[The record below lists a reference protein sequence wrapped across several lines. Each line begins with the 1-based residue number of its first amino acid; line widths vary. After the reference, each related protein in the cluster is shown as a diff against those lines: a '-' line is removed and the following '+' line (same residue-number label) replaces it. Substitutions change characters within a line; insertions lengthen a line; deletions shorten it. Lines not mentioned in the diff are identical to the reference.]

1 MQRGAGLQWSPCG
14 ASAAPQ
20 WFCLVFTAR
29 PWDLWWRCFAPP
41 SQSGALAAAEACFSQ
56 LQYCGLLHCVGVHRA
71 PPAQLGSDSRVLPW
85 RRKER
90 ASMTENMQICSL
102 VRSSPASSFS
112 LRHLALLWEALII
125 FCRFTHSQKYDET
138 RTECVFFFFPRFIT
152 VSIKNYSAVRL
163 SHISYS
169 KGASFCLWTPNP
181 GQGRALLVAWRW
193 LVCPQP
199 LSGTGMALLAVPTVP
214 AVLISQ
220 GKVGDRPALGPPM
233 RCQLLQ
239 HHVS

>member
-1 MQRGAGLQWSPCG
+1 MQHGVGLQWSPCG

-20 WFCLVFTAR
+20 WFCLIFTAR

-56 LQYCGLLHCVGVHRA
+56 LRYCGLLHCVGVHRA

-138 RTECVFFFFPRFIT
+138 RTECVFFFSPF
-152 VSIKNYSAVRL
+152 
-163 SHISYS
+163 HYS
-169 KGASFCLWTPNP
+169 KHQKLFSRETQPHFLLQRSFLLSLDAEPGA
-181 GQGRALLVAWRW
+181 GQGPAGGLEVAGVSPAPVWHRDGTAGRTH
-193 LVCPQP
+193 CPCSANIP
-199 LSGTGMALLAVPTVP
+199 G
-214 AVLISQ
+214 
-220 GKVGDRPALGPPM
+220 
-233 RCQLLQ
+233 
-239 HHVS
+239 